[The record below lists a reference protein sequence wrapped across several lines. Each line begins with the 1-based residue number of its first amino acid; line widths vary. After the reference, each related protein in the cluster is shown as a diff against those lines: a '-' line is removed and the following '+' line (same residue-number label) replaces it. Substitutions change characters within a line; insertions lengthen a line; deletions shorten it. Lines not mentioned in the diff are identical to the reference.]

1 MTMEPRLNLFDNPV
15 AARFAKYLA
24 SAGKALSDSALP
36 AATQHLVEIRASQ
49 LNGCAVCLDMH
60 TKDAAHAGESQQRL
74 NLVAAWR
81 EATVFTE
88 AERAALELA
97 EQGTRLADAAGGV
110 SDEAWA
116 NAAKHYDDEQLG
128 ALVALVARINAW
140 NRMNVITQQPAGDY
154 QPGQFG

>member
-1 MTMEPRLNLFDNPV
+1 MEPRLNLFDNPV

-88 AERAALELA
+88 AERAAFELT
-97 EQGTRLADAAGGV
+97 EQGTRIADAAGGV
-110 SDEAWA
+110 SDEAWE
-116 NAAKHYDDEQLG
+116 NAAKHYDDDQLA
-128 ALVALVARINAW
+128 ALVSLIALINAY
-140 NRMNVITQQPAGDY
+140 NRMNVIVQQPAGDY
-154 QPGQFG
+154 QPGMFG